1 MDFKITKMAPFLIE
15 YWEKKFAKEQRQ
27 SLTPA
32 YKYKFRMYDG
42 DGILYFQGLST
53 HPGTFDSLDYFGFS
67 YGCTDIKYLEDG
79 IYKTL

>member
-1 MDFKITKMAPFLIE
+1 MGFKITKIAPLLIE
-15 YWEKKFAKEQRQ
+15 DWEKKFLEEQKQ

-32 YKYKFRMYDG
+32 YKHKFRLYDG

-53 HPGTFDSLDYFGFS
+53 HTGIFDPLDFFGTR

-79 IYKTL
+79 KFIAL